1 MKTIEPEDKE
11 WRIRP
16 YSKKELV
23 QAYAPDISAGAA
35 LNRLAQWINLNTAL
49 RQALDEAGYRTC
61 QRMFT
66 SRQTELIF
74 RYLGTP

>member
-1 MKTIEPEDKE
+1 MKTIETGEKE

-16 YSKKELV
+16 YSKKELAL
-23 QAYAPDISAGAA
+23 AYAPDISIGAA
-35 LNRLAQWINLNTAL
+35 LNRLAQWINLNTPL
-49 RQALDEAGYRTC
+49 RQALDEAGYRPC

-74 RYLGTP
+74 HYLGTP

>member
-16 YSKKELV
+16 YSKKELA

-49 RQALDEAGYRTC
+49 RQALEEAGYRTC